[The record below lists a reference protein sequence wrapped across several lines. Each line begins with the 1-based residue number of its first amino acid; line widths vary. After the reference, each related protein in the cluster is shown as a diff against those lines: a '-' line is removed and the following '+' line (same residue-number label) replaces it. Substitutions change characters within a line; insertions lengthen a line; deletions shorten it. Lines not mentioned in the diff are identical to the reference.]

1 MRPSL
6 GAVPGPSPAD
16 HPMSSRI
23 HPTALV
29 DPAAELAGDVLV
41 GPFAVIGAGVEIGAG
56 TEIGPAAQVH
66 GPTRI
71 GRDNRIHGSACIG
84 FDPQDVKFRG
94 EDTRLEIGDRNH
106 FRELCTIHRGT
117 AKGGGTTRIGDDN
130 LFMVYTHVA
139 HDCQVGNRTIFANN
153 ATLAGHVEVQDDA
166 SISAFSAVHQFCRV
180 GRHAYIGGYSVIT
193 QDALPFVK
201 TVGAKPACYGLNRIG
216 LERKGVAVA
225 TIESLETAV
234 RRLLRSKQ
242 PLAEVLAGL
251 RTDFPDDAE
260 VAYLAEFVTTAARG
274 VIRSLPGR
282 RGARGGG

>member
-1 MRPSL
+1 MS
-6 GAVPGPSPAD
+6 A
-16 HPMSSRI
+16 PMTARI
-23 HPTALV
+23 HPSAHV
-29 DPAAELAGDVLV
+29 DAAAELAADVVV
-41 GPFAVIGAGVEIGAG
+41 GPFAVIGAGVEIGGG
-56 TEIGPAAQVH
+56 TQVGAAAQVY

-71 GRDNRIHGSACIG
+71 GRDNRISPQACIG
-84 FDPQDVKFRG
+84 FDPQDLKFRG
-94 EDTRLEIGDRNH
+94 EETRLEIGDRNQ

-117 AKGGGTTRIGDDN
+117 AKGGGITRIGNDN

-139 HDCQVGNRTIFANN
+139 HDCRVGDRTIFANN

-216 LERKGVAVA
+216 LERKGVPPA
-225 TIESLETAV
+225 TIERLEAAV
-234 RRLLRSKQ
+234 RLLLRSKQ
-242 PLAEVLAGL
+242 PLDEVLASLQAEYG
-251 RTDFPDDAE
+251 DDPE
-260 VAYLAEFVTTAARG
+260 IAYLADFIETAQRG

>member
-1 MRPSL
+1 
-6 GAVPGPSPAD
+6 VTE
-16 HPMSSRI
+16 RI
-23 HPTALV
+23 HSTAVV
-29 DPAAELAGDVLV
+29 DQTARVADDVT
-41 GPFAVIGAGVEIGAG
+41 IGAFAFVGANVEIGAG
-56 TEIGPAAQVH
+56 TTVGPAAQIH

-71 GRDNRIHGSACIG
+71 GRENRIHGQACIG

-94 EDTRLEIGDRNH
+94 EETSLEIGDRNH

-117 AKGGGTTRIGDDN
+117 AKGGGVTRIGDDN

-139 HDCQVGNRTIFANN
+139 HDCRVGNRTIFANN

-166 SISAFSAVHQFCRV
+166 SISAFSAIHQFCRV

-216 LERKGVAVA
+216 LERKGMAPE
-225 TIESLETAV
+225 TIDRLETAM
-234 RRLLRSKQ
+234 RRLLRSKG
-242 PLAEVLAGL
+242 PLDEILASL
-251 RTDFPDDAE
+251 QADFPDDAE
-260 VAYLAEFVTTAARG
+260 IAYLTNFVETAARG

-282 RGARGGG
+282 KGARGGG